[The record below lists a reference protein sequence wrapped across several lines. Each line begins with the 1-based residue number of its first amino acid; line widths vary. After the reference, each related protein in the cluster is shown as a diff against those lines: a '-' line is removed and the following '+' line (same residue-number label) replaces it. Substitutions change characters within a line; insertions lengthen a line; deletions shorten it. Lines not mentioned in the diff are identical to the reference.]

1 MSKKKVSKQKQAL
14 QLIGR
19 LTLKIVIIFF
29 LISVVAV
36 LALKWI
42 DPFTSSVMMQRK
54 ISSIFSSDK
63 NSAIHYRWV
72 NYDDISVNAKL
83 AVVAA
88 EDQNFPYHIGFDFEQ
103 IGKAVNENQRG
114 RRMRGASTIT
124 QQVAKNLF
132 LWNGKSL
139 IRKGFEAYF
148 TVLIEFFWSKRR
160 ILEVYLNITEMG
172 NMIFGISAAGKKYF
186 NRTASK
192 LTKDQ
197 AALIAAILPNPLKY
211 SVTHPS
217 GYTLKRKNWILNQMK
232 SLGGNS
238 YLGIINH

>member
-1 MSKKKVSKQKQAL
+1 MSKKKLSKQKQVL

-54 ISSIFSSDK
+54 ISSLFSSDK
-63 NSAIHYRWV
+63 SSTIHYSWV

-83 AVVAA
+83 AVIAA

-103 IGKAVNENQRG
+103 IGKAINENQRG

-132 LWNGKSL
+132 LWNGKSF

-186 NRTASK
+186 KRSAAK
-192 LTKDQ
+192 LTNEQ
-197 AALIAAILPNPLKY
+197 AALIAAILPNPIKY

-238 YLGIINH
+238 YLEIMNH

>member
-1 MSKKKVSKQKQAL
+1 MSKKKLSKQKHVL

-42 DPFTSSVMMQRK
+42 DPFTSSIMMQRK
-54 ISSIFSSDK
+54 ISSLFSSDK
-63 NSAIHYRWV
+63 SSTIHYSWV

-83 AVVAA
+83 AVIAA

-103 IGKAVNENQRG
+103 IGKAINENQRG

-124 QQVAKNLF
+124 QQVVKNLF
-132 LWNGKSL
+132 LWNGKSF

-172 NMIFGISAAGKKYF
+172 NMIFGVGAAGKKYF
-186 NRTASK
+186 KRSAAK
-192 LTKDQ
+192 LTNEQ
-197 AALIAAILPNPLKY
+197 AALIAAILPNPIKY

-238 YLGIINH
+238 YLEIINH

>member
-1 MSKKKVSKQKQAL
+1 MAKKKVSKQKKVLRQ
-14 QLIGR
+14 IGIV
-19 LTLKIVIIFF
+19 TLKVLIIFF
-29 LISVVAV
+29 FVSIISV

-54 ISSIFSSDK
+54 ISSLFSSDK
-63 NSAIHYRWV
+63 NSTIYYEWD

-88 EDQNFPYHIGFDFEQ
+88 EDQNFPYHFGFDFEQ
-103 IGKAVNENQRG
+103 LGKAINESQRG
-114 RRMRGASTIT
+114 RRLRGASTIT

-132 LWNGKSL
+132 LWNDKSF

-148 TVLIEFFWSKRR
+148 TALIEFFWSKRR
-160 ILEVYLNITEMG
+160 ILEVYLNIAEMG
-172 NMIFGISAAGKKYF
+172 NMIFGIGAAGKKYF

-197 AALIAAILPNPLKY
+197 AALIAATLPNPVKY
-211 SVTHPS
+211 SAKNPS
-217 GYTLKRKNWILNQMK
+217 SYILRRKRWILNQMK

-238 YLGIINH
+238 YLESINH

>member
-1 MSKKKVSKQKQAL
+1 
-14 QLIGR
+14 
-19 LTLKIVIIFF
+19 
-29 LISVVAV
+29 
-36 LALKWI
+36 
-42 DPFTSSVMMQRK
+42 MMQRK

-63 NSAIHYRWV
+63 NSAINYRWV

-103 IGKAVNENQRG
+103 IGKAINENQRG

-132 LWNGKSL
+132 LWSGKSL

-232 SLGGNS
+232 SLGGDS
-238 YLGIINH
+238 YLEIINH

>member
-1 MSKKKVSKQKQAL
+1 MSKKKVSKQKQVL

-42 DPFTSSVMMQRK
+42 DPFTSSIMMQRK

-63 NSAIHYRWV
+63 NSAINYRWV

-103 IGKAVNENQRG
+103 IGKAINENQRG

-132 LWNGKSL
+132 LWSGKSL

-232 SLGGNS
+232 SLGGDS
-238 YLGIINH
+238 YLEIINH

>member
-1 MSKKKVSKQKQAL
+1 MSKKKLSKQKQVL

-19 LTLKIVIIFF
+19 LTLKVVIIFF

-36 LALKWI
+36 LTLKWI
-42 DPFTSSVMMQRK
+42 DPFTSSIMIQRK
-54 ISSIFSSDK
+54 ITSIFSSDK
-63 NSAIHYRWV
+63 SSTINYSWV

-83 AVVAA
+83 AVIAA

-103 IGKAVNENQRG
+103 IGKAINENQRG

-132 LWNGKSL
+132 LWNGKSF

-172 NMIFGISAAGKKYF
+172 NMIFGISASGKNYF
-186 NRTASK
+186 KRSAAK
-192 LTKDQ
+192 LTNEQ
-197 AALIAAILPNPLKY
+197 AALIVAILPNPLKY

-238 YLGIINH
+238 YLEIINH